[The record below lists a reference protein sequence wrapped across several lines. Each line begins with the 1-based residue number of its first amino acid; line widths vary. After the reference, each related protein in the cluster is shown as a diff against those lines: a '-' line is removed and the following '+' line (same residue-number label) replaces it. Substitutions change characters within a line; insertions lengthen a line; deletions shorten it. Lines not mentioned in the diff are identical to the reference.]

1 MKRFITSLLL
11 LAAIIVPGALTPQ
24 AMGQGNQQPYA
35 LEDAINTPVIKDR
48 KARNSILS
56 YQNSAKEELTSMS
69 SSFRS
74 VDGGILGITVA
85 TARDGEVIVIS
96 IPAELLFEPNSPD
109 LSDEAS
115 RILRQYTSL
124 MRVHDLYRMVLA
136 MHHDNSGSRQYAESL
151 TQKRVNSVYD
161 WFATH
166 TSPRFISYYACGN
179 EMPAVDNNSI
189 LNRRFNRRLEIYLV
203 PGEAMIEQGK
213 KGNLR

>member
-11 LAAIIVPGALTPQ
+11 LAAIIVPGALTQQ

-115 RILRQYTSL
+115 RILSQYTSL
-124 MRVHDLYRMVLA
+124 MRVPDFYRMVLA

>member
-69 SSFRS
+69 SSYRS

-124 MRVHDLYRMVLA
+124 MRAPDFYRMVLA

>member
-115 RILRQYTSL
+115 RILSQYTSL
-124 MRVHDLYRMVLA
+124 MRAPDFYRMVLA

-161 WFATH
+161 WFATN

>member
-109 LSDEAS
+109 LSSSVAWNPQSVITANIID
-115 RILRQYTSL
+115 
-124 MRVHDLYRMVLA
+124 
-136 MHHDNSGSRQYAESL
+136 GS
-151 TQKRVNSVYD
+151 
-161 WFATH
+161 TH
-166 TSPRFISYYACGN
+166 
-179 EMPAVDNNSI
+179 V
-189 LNRRFNRRLEIYLV
+189 
-203 PGEAMIEQGK
+203 
-213 KGNLR
+213 

>member
-115 RILRQYTSL
+115 RILRQYISL
-124 MRVHDLYRMVLA
+124 MRAPDFYRMVLA

-166 TSPRFISYYACGN
+166 TSPRFIYYYACGN

>member
-124 MRVHDLYRMVLA
+124 MRVPDFYRMVLA

-151 TQKRVNSVYD
+151 TQKRGSIASTTGLPPTPLHASSLITPV
-161 WFATH
+161 ATRCLPWTTTPFSTAASTAASRS
-166 TSPRFISYYACGN
+166 TSCLAKP
-179 EMPAVDNNSI
+179 
-189 LNRRFNRRLEIYLV
+189 
-203 PGEAMIEQGK
+203 
-213 KGNLR
+213 